1 MVEHGAL
8 SKSHVYR
15 MLGSKDARVRRAAF
29 TLLEASNPTLSR
41 NSELL
46 IEIIRFIWDANPSY
60 DVYREFSNRHLL
72 VPHKV
77 HELIGARLKIE
88 RRERQS
94 DPTDQ
99 RTEDTRQY
107 KSGFFKRLFRRR
119 RIPPGPIYSGW
130 PFFAP
135 DPKGRLLGV
144 PNWSGTFGRSNTMM
158 LLLVVLSL
166 TVTLAGCSSRAARLG
181 QVDNENCRRIVAERD
196 QKDQFTYQKCRANLM
211 RYRDQDAVADSGT

>member
-1 MVEHGAL
+1 MVEHGA

-29 TLLEASNPTLSR
+29 TLLEASNPTLRR

-60 DVYREFSNRHLL
+60 DVYREFSNRHLF
-72 VPHKV
+72 VAHKV
-77 HELIGARLKIE
+77 HELIGARLKIQ
-88 RRERQS
+88 RREQQS

-99 RTEDTRQY
+99 HAEDTRQY

-144 PNWSGTFGRSNTMM
+144 PNWSGKFGSNTMM
-158 LLLVVLSL
+158 LLVVVLLL

-211 RYRDQDAVADSGT
+211 RYRDRDAVADSGT